1 MYIRE
6 YRKRNNL
13 TQAELADKI
22 GVHENTLR
30 RWENGDF
37 EPRSNDLQ
45 RLCEALGCTEAELL
59 NGPAKQEFE
68 VKILMGVKSLAGLAG
83 VAVADNS
90 FLYGVQDDE
99 PQIHLAGKVRIDTPE
114 LSEKARALILKKFDA
129 ACRMFDMKDK
139 IEADS

>member
-1 MYIRE
+1 M
-6 YRKRNNL
+6 

-30 RWENGDF
+30 RWENGDS

-45 RLCEALGCTEAELL
+45 RLCEVLSCTEVELL
-59 NGPAKQEFE
+59 SGPAKQEFE

-114 LSEKARALILKKFDA
+114 LREKARALILKKFDA